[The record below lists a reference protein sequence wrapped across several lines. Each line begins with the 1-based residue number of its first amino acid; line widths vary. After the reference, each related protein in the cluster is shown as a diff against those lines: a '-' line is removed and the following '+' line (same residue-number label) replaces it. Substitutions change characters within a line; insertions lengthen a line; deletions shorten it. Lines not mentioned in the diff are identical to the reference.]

1 MDHSPPTD
9 PAQSSHVG
17 SWPSLSVAS
26 VPGEPVFDP
35 PWISASP
42 GLAKREGKQPR
53 QAEAHCRFWVSL
65 RAGSLN
71 LGCSSQKNYIGKL
84 CLTPLFPH
92 FLTANFGMMCLPA
105 ISLDLSSCSL
115 RRSFNMCVAVNIPKR
130 SCGRSIL
137 CIFLAKTVDVYGY
150 KWFLVDVSN
159 ISHYTQRSLI
169 IAINIYI
176 FIILLV
182 YPYPL
187 VILGKSWACKH
198 WKFQNNYFVIFLHFC
213 CIFFAFGFVILDL
226 CCHFFVI
233 FSFLCH
239 FCVIFLSF
247 VCHFIVILLSFWE
260 WENGEKTLFKN
271 DYHDRPFVIS
281 WQHQIQGTSGET
293 LGKPAGGEEG

>member
-42 GLAKREGKQPR
+42 GLAKCEGKQPR

-176 FIILLV
+176 YIHNFVGL
-182 YPYPL
+182 PL
-187 VILGKSWACKH
+187 PSGNLRKILGL
-198 WKFQNNYFVIFLHFC
+198 Q
-213 CIFFAFGFVILDL
+213 
-226 CCHFFVI
+226 
-233 FSFLCH
+233 
-239 FCVIFLSF
+239 
-247 VCHFIVILLSFWE
+247 
-260 WENGEKTLFKN
+260 TLEIPK
-271 DYHDRPFVIS
+271 
-281 WQHQIQGTSGET
+281 
-293 LGKPAGGEEG
+293 